1 MAKAASQSQALD
13 TLSFAASHPASTTD
27 PLLAATPL
35 FARVFRHSP
44 VGMVIVAP
52 DGRVAAANNA
62 LGRMLDLSPAALVG
76 HPLVDV
82 GLSHATDD
90 LRLFAPQP
98 DNPGT
103 DVPLWRRG
111 RDGRVSHF
119 VASLQTIAI
128 GDEAHVVTYLQDVS
142 EFQHLSRA
150 LAQSEA
156 RFRLFFEN
164 APLALIVSDAA
175 TGWIVDVNAAA
186 CRQYGYSRADF
197 LNGPSE
203 RVAPL
208 LAAAPGVTQHITA
221 TGRPIDV
228 ETTTFAFDLAGHR
241 LQMNALLD
249 VTEQTAAA
257 VALRDSE
264 ERFRI
269 IAQVSNDGLW
279 DCDLTSDPDH
289 PWLARIHPDDRQQSI
304 DDFTHAVD
312 ARQPSWSSEYRDL
325 RPDGSWANVLQRGFI
340 LYEDERP
347 VRAFGAT
354 VDITVPLRLAEA
366 EGQAVLVERQRLA
379 RDLHDSVTQSLYSV
393 SLLAE
398 AARRHALEKHEPAA
412 AEFIGRLG
420 SLAHHALRQMRLL
433 VYELRPAVLDAEG
446 LVGALRH
453 RLDAVEKRAGIQ
465 VALIVRGERTI
476 PPHLQGQMYRIAH
489 EALNNALSHAAAT
502 AITVRLDTLSD
513 HILLEI
519 IDNGRGFDS
528 SVPHYGLG
536 LSTMR
541 EHCAR
546 MGGDLTLLSTAEHG
560 TTVRLILPLLTS

>member
-1 MAKAASQSQALD
+1 MADAAGHPQALD
-13 TLSFAASHPASTTD
+13 TLSFAASHPAPTTD
-27 PLLAATPL
+27 SLLAATPL

-52 DGRVAAANNA
+52 DGGVAAANDA
-62 LGRMLDLSPAALVG
+62 LGRMLGLSPPTLIGRPSADL
-76 HPLVDV
+76 
-82 GLSHATDD
+82 GLRHAMDD

-98 DNPGT
+98 DDPRT

-111 RDGRVSHF
+111 RDGRVRHF
-119 VASLQTIAI
+119 VASLQTIPI
-128 GDEAHVVTYLQDVS
+128 GGETHVVAYLQDVS

-175 TGWIVDVNAAA
+175 TGRIIDVNAAA

-197 LNGPSE
+197 LNAPSE
-203 RVAPL
+203 RVVPL
-208 LAAAPGVTQHITA
+208 LTTSPGVAQHTTA
-221 TGRPIDV
+221 SGRPISV

-257 VALRDSE
+257 MALRDSE

-269 IAQVSNDGLW
+269 VAQVSNDGLW
-279 DCDLTSDPDH
+279 DYDLTSEPDH

-304 DDFTHAVD
+304 DDFTRAVD
-312 ARQPSWSSEYRDL
+312 ARRPNWSSEYRAL

-354 VDITVPLRLAEA
+354 VDITAPLRLAEA
-366 EGQAVLVERQRLA
+366 EGQAVLAERQRLA

-465 VALIVRGERTI
+465 VALIVRGERAI
-476 PPHLQGQMYRIAH
+476 PTHLQGQMYRIAH

-502 AITVRLDTLSD
+502 AITVRIDTLGD
-513 HILLEI
+513 PILLEI

-528 SVPHYGLG
+528 SVPPYGLG

-541 EHCAR
+541 EQCAR
-546 MGGDLTLLSTAEHG
+546 MGGDLTILSTAEHG
-560 TTVRLILPLLTS
+560 TTVRLVLPLLTA